1 MTDQDLMVAH
11 DVGDRDRW
19 SHRLSRPWRPWLSW
33 SSRPLTSARSRSA
46 APARAHH
53 AALQDA
59 ALQDAANRLVNGVDV
74 ALYWAL
80 AGVTRLQAN
89 GALASLPDW
98 QAAC

>member
-1 MTDQDLMVAH
+1 VASVALLVEQTP
-11 DVGDRDRW
+11 DVGAVAV
-19 SHRLSRPWRPWLSW
+19 SGAG
-33 SSRPLTSARSRSA
+33 ARTL
-46 APARAHH
+46 AHH